1 MFGLA
6 GFTEYS
12 TFLLVNHVVQSTGS
26 DIFCL
31 LFRNQQ
37 VIPPICIDLLL
48 PIGSMYA
55 IYGNIY
61 HQYTPNVSIY
71 TYIYIPYMDIIRWLV
86 VIVNFCIRRF
96 DSFPYNEPL
105 TPKSWDDSSD
115 HIYAWIQ
122 WGQNVCSFAKNT
134 SSWQGWACRACHSLW
149 NKDLPI
155 CHISPNRWGRVLWNL
170 VSTPWIDSA
179 HQWRCYERIALSGF
193 GSRLRLAF
201 GWPKCQ
207 GRQLPAHQALEG
219 WTLWS
224 VQGCSPGRWLGL
236 VVSNEPWVRVAATYS
251 YR

>member
-1 MFGLA
+1 MLA
-6 GFTEYS
+6 
-12 TFLLVNHVVQSTGS
+12 
-26 DIFCL
+26 
-31 LFRNQQ
+31 
-37 VIPPICIDLLL
+37 
-48 PIGSMYA
+48 
-55 IYGNIY
+55 
-61 HQYTPNVSIY
+61 
-71 TYIYIPYMDIIRWLV
+71 YIYIPYMDIIRWLV

-224 VQGCSPGRWLGL
+224 VQGCSPGRWLVGL
-236 VVSNEPWVRVAATYS
+236 VVSNVVGQGCCNLFISVKGGQFTICHMSILPIFIWAS
-251 YR
+251 YVFSRWWNIDWRGTHIIHA